1 MSGHGIAMR
10 RWPFAPTDFAHARL
24 VVSAPRGLRQ
34 RLVIGLAVLAAFAGG
49 AVLGHFQDPWRLV
62 MAATATTAP
71 AESAELPKLRQA
83 VEQSQLQLRVAE
95 ARGHELERQI
105 DALNQQLRAAQEE
118 LTFFHKAR
126 DTKR

>member
-1 MSGHGIAMR
+1 MNGRGIAMR
-10 RWPFAPTDFAHARL
+10 RGFFAPTDFTHARL
-24 VVSAPRGLRQ
+24 VLAAPRGLRQ
-34 RLVIGLAVLAAFAGG
+34 RVLIGLAMVAAFAGG
-49 AVLGHFQDPWRLV
+49 AAVAHFRDPLRVVLP
-62 MAATATTAP
+62 AAPA

-118 LTFFHKAR
+118 LTFFRKAR